1 MLTNAAVKAARA
13 RASAYKIADER
24 GLHLFVAPTGRKSFR
39 WRFRFAGHEQLLTIG
54 QWPEISLDA
63 ARARAEAA
71 REQLGRGV
79 DPRTAPAVMTFERA
93 ARAWHAQQ
101 LAGWTAVH
109 AADVLRSLERDVF
122 PAIGAEE
129 LDGIDAPAVL
139 RIVRAI
145 EERKTKG
152 TKQGGAIQTARRVR
166 QRISDV
172 FALAVS
178 EGWAQAD
185 PAAIVGRAL
194 TRAPAARH
202 HAALTTIE
210 DAKALLAAAEMV
222 DAGEVV
228 KLASRFLALTA
239 VRLAAVRGARW
250 DEIEDL
256 DGAAPVWRVPAARV
270 KLAAAKKL
278 DEANDH
284 LVPLSPAAVAVLRAA
299 RALNMHRGDANMH
312 DEHANPHEVA
322 GLIFPGRCGNAP
334 IGEGTINALYGRTR
348 FGGRHVAHGWRA
360 TFSTVMNE
368 RRPDDRWI
376 IDRALG
382 HVLKR
387 EDDKGKIETAKVE
400 GAYNRSQHLE
410 PRRRVLEEWAA
421 ILIG

>member
-1 MLTNAAVKAARA
+1 MLTNAAVKAARFG
-13 RASAYKIADER
+13 ASPYKLTDER
-24 GLHLFVAPTGRKSFR
+24 GLHLYVTPSQRKTWRLRFR
-39 WRFRFAGHEQLLTIG
+39 WQGREQLLTIG

-63 ARARAEAA
+63 ARARAAA
-71 REQLGRGV
+71 AHEQLGRGV
-79 DPRTAPAVMTFERA
+79 DPRTAPTVITFERA

-109 AADVLRSLERDVF
+109 AADVLASLVADVF

-129 LDGIDAPAVL
+129 LGDIDAPAVL

-145 EERKTKG
+145 EQR
-152 TKQGGAIQTARRVR
+152 GAIQTARRVR

-210 DAKALLAAAEMV
+210 DAKALLAAAELV
-222 DAGEVV
+222 DAGDVV

-256 DGAAPVWRVPAARV
+256 DGPAPVWRVPAARV

-284 LVPLSPAAVAVLRAA
+284 LVPLAPAAVAVLRAA
-299 RALNMHRGDANMH
+299 RALNMRRGDANMH
-312 DEHANPHEVA
+312 DEHANSQDA
-322 GLIFPGRCGNAP
+322 GGLIFPGRCGRAP

-387 EDDKGKIETAKVE
+387 EDEKGRIETAKVE

-421 ILIG
+421 ILTS

>member
-39 WRFRFAGHEQLLTIG
+39 WRFRFAGQEQLLTIG

-93 ARAWHAQQ
+93 ARTWHAQQ

-109 AADVLRSLERDVF
+109 AADVLASLEADVF
-122 PAIGAEE
+122 PAIGADE
-129 LDGIDAPAVL
+129 LDAIDAPAVL
-139 RIVRAI
+139 RIVRSI
-145 EERKTKG
+145 EQR
-152 TKQGGAIQTARRVR
+152 GAIQTARRVR

-194 TRAPAARH
+194 ARAPAARH
-202 HAALTTIE
+202 HPALTTIE
-210 DAKALLAAAEMV
+210 EARALLAAAELV
-222 DAGEVV
+222 DAGAPV

-250 DEIEDL
+250 CEIENL
-256 DGAAPVWRVPAARV
+256 DGDAPVWRIPAARM
-270 KLAAAKKL
+270 KLAATKKL
-278 DEANDH
+278 DADNDH
-284 LVPLSPAAVAVLRAA
+284 LVPLAPAAVAVLRAA
-299 RALNMHRGDANMH
+299 RAPNMHLKDAYVH
-312 DEHANPHEVA
+312 QEHANLHGN
-322 GLIFPGRCGNAP
+322 GLIFPGRDGRSP
-334 IGEGTINALYGRTR
+334 IGEGTINALYGRTH
-348 FGGRHVAHGWRA
+348 FAGRHVVHGWRA

-368 RRPDDRWI
+368 QRPADRQV
-376 IDRALG
+376 IDQALG
-382 HVLKR
+382 HVLKH
-387 EDDKGKIETAKVE
+387 DDGTTAKVE
-400 GAYNRSQHLE
+400 GAYNRAKHLA
-410 PRRRVLEEWAA
+410 PRRRLFEEWAE
-421 ILIG
+421 ILIN

>member
-1 MLTNAAVKAARA
+1 
-13 RASAYKIADER
+13 
-24 GLHLFVAPTGRKSFR
+24 
-39 WRFRFAGHEQLLTIG
+39 
-54 QWPEISLDA
+54 
-63 ARARAEAA
+63 
-71 REQLGRGV
+71 
-79 DPRTAPAVMTFERA
+79 MTFERE

-109 AADVLRSLERDVF
+109 AADVLASLERYVF
-122 PAIGAEE
+122 PAIGTDE
-129 LDGIDAPAVL
+129 LDAIDAPAVL
-139 RIVRAI
+139 RVIRAI
-145 EERKTKG
+145 EKPKG
-152 TKQGGAIQTARRVR
+152 AKPGAIQTARRVR

-178 EGWAQAD
+178 EGWAMAD

-210 DAKALLAAAEMV
+210 DAKALLAAAEQV
-222 DAGEVV
+222 VAGAAV

-256 DGAAPVWRVPAARV
+256 DGPSPVWRVPAARV

-278 DEANDH
+278 DEANNH
-284 LVPLSPAAVAVLRAA
+284 LVPLAPATVAVLRAA
-299 RALNMHRGDANMH
+299 RALSTGAK
-312 DEHANPHEVA
+312 
-322 GLIFPGRCGNAP
+322 LIFPGRDGRSP
-334 IGEGTINALYGRTR
+334 IGEGTIDALYGRTH
-348 FGGRHVAHGWRA
+348 FAGRHVAHGWRA

-368 RRPDDRWI
+368 RRPEDRWI

-387 EDDKGKIETAKVE
+387 EDEKGNLETAKVE
-400 GAYNRSQHLE
+400 GAYHRSQHLG
-410 PRRRVLEEWAA
+410 PRRRVLEEWAT
-421 ILIG
+421 ILVD

>member
-39 WRFRFAGHEQLLTIG
+39 WRFHFAGQEQLLTIG

-71 REQLGRGV
+71 REQLHRGV
-79 DPRTAPAVMTFERA
+79 DPRTAPAVITFERA

-109 AADVLRSLERDVF
+109 AADVLASLEADVF
-122 PAIGAEE
+122 PAIGTDE
-129 LDGIDAPAVL
+129 LNAIDAPAVL

-145 EERKTKG
+145 EQR
-152 TKQGGAIQTARRVR
+152 GAIQTARRVR

-194 TRAPAARH
+194 ARAPAARH
-202 HAALTTIE
+202 HPALTTIE
-210 DAKALLAAAEMV
+210 EARALLAAAELV
-222 DAGEVV
+222 AAGAAVT
-228 KLASRFLALTA
+228 LASRFLALTA

-250 DEIEDL
+250 CEIEDL
-256 DGAAPVWRVPAARV
+256 DGDAPVWRIPAARM
-270 KLAAAKKL
+270 KLAATKKL
-278 DEANDH
+278 DAGNDH
-284 LVPLSPAAVAVLRAA
+284 LVPLAPAAVAVLRAA
-299 RALNMHRGDANMH
+299 RAPNMHREDANLH
-312 DEHANPHEVA
+312 GDR
-322 GLIFPGRCGNAP
+322 LIFPGRDGRSP

-348 FGGRHVAHGWRA
+348 FSGRHVVHGWRA

-368 RRPDDRWI
+368 RRPGDRGV
-376 IDRALG
+376 IDQALA
-382 HVLKR
+382 HVLKH
-387 EDDKGKIETAKVE
+387 EDGTTAKVE
-400 GAYNRSQHLE
+400 GAYNRAQHLA
-410 PRRRVLEEWAA
+410 PRRRIFEEWAE
-421 ILIG
+421 ILIN

>member
-39 WRFRFAGHEQLLTIG
+39 WRFRFAGQEQLLTIG
-54 QWPEISLDA
+54 QWPDISLDA

-109 AADVLRSLERDVF
+109 AADVLASLEADVF
-122 PAIGAEE
+122 PAIGVDE
-129 LDGIDAPAVL
+129 LDAIDAPAVL

-145 EERKTKG
+145 EQR
-152 TKQGGAIQTARRVR
+152 GAIQTARRVR

-194 TRAPAARH
+194 ARAPAARH
-202 HAALTTIE
+202 HPALTTIE
-210 DAKALLAAAEMV
+210 EARELLAAAELV
-222 DAGEVV
+222 DAGAAV
-228 KLASRFLALTA
+228 KLGSRFLALTA

-250 DEIEDL
+250 CEIEDL
-256 DGAAPVWRVPAARV
+256 DGDAPVWRIPAARM
-270 KLAAAKKL
+270 KLAATKKL
-278 DEANDH
+278 DSGNDH
-284 LVPLSPAAVAVLRAA
+284 LVPLAPAAVAVLRAA
-299 RALNMHRGDANMH
+299 RAIPTFPCGH
-312 DEHANPHEVA
+312 DDSP
-322 GLIFPGRCGNAP
+322 IFPGRFGQ
-334 IGEGTINALYGRTR
+334 ILGEGTINALYRRTR
-348 FGGRHVAHGWRA
+348 FAGRHVVHGWRA

-368 RRPDDRWI
+368 RRPGDRGV
-376 IDRALG
+376 IDQALA
-382 HVLKR
+382 HVLKH
-387 EDDKGKIETAKVE
+387 EDGTTAKVE
-400 GAYNRSQHLE
+400 GAYNRAQHLA
-410 PRRRVLEEWAA
+410 PRRRIFEEWAE

>member
-1 MLTNAAVKAARA
+1 MLTNAAVKAARFG
-13 RASAYKIADER
+13 ASPYKLTDER
-24 GLHLFVAPTGRKSFR
+24 GLHLYVTPSQRKTWRLRFR
-39 WRFRFAGHEQLLTIG
+39 WQGREQLLTIG
-54 QWPEISLDA
+54 HWPEISLDA
-63 ARARAEAA
+63 ARSRVEAA
-71 REQLGRGV
+71 HEQLGRGV

-101 LAGWTAVH
+101 LGGWTAVH
-109 AADVLRSLERDVF
+109 AADVLASLVADVF
-122 PAIGAEE
+122 PAIGADE
-129 LDGIDAPAVL
+129 LDAIDAPAVL
-139 RIVRAI
+139 RIVRTI
-145 EERKTKG
+145 EER
-152 TKQGGAIQTARRVR
+152 GAIQTARRVR

-210 DAKALLAAAEMV
+210 DAKALLAAAELV
-222 DAGEVV
+222 DAGDVV

-250 DEIEDL
+250 SEIEDL
-256 DGAAPVWRVPAARV
+256 DGSAPVWRVPAARV

-284 LVPLSPAAVAVLRAA
+284 LVPLAPAAVAVLRAA
-299 RALNMHRGDANMH
+299 RALSDGTCDGTC
-312 DEHANPHEVA
+312 DGS
-322 GLIFPGRCGNAP
+322 GLVFPGRGGSSPLAEN
-334 IGEGTINALYGRTR
+334 TINALYGRTR
-348 FGGRHVAHGWRA
+348 FAGRHVAHGWRA

-368 RRPDDRWI
+368 RRPADRWI

-387 EDDKGKIETAKVE
+387 EDEKGRIETAKVE
-400 GAYNRSQHLE
+400 GAYNRSQHLD
-410 PRRRVLEEWAA
+410 PRRRVLEEWAS
-421 ILIG
+421 ILTG

>member
-39 WRFRFAGHEQLLTIG
+39 WRFRFAGQEQLLTIG
-54 QWPEISLDA
+54 QWPEISLDV

-71 REQLGRGV
+71 REQLSRGV

-109 AADVLRSLERDVF
+109 AADVIASLEADVF
-122 PAIGAEE
+122 PAIGTDE
-129 LDGIDAPAVL
+129 LDAIDAPAVL

-145 EERKTKG
+145 EQR
-152 TKQGGAIQTARRVR
+152 GAIQTARRVR

-194 TRAPAARH
+194 ARAPAARH
-202 HAALTTIE
+202 HPALTTIE
-210 DAKALLAAAEMV
+210 EARALLAAAELV
-222 DAGEVV
+222 DAGAAV

-250 DEIEDL
+250 CEIEDL
-256 DGAAPVWRVPAARV
+256 NGEAPVWRIPAARM
-270 KLAAAKKL
+270 KLAATKKL
-278 DEANDH
+278 DSGNDH
-284 LVPLSPAAVAVLRAA
+284 LVPLAPAAVAVLRAA
-299 RALNMHRGDANMH
+299 RALSYEG
-312 DEHANPHEVA
+312 
-322 GLIFPGRCGNAP
+322 GLVFPGRDGSSP
-334 IGEGTINALYGRTR
+334 LGEGTINALYGRTS
-348 FGGRHVAHGWRA
+348 FAGRHVVHGWRA

-368 RRPDDRWI
+368 RRPGDRGV
-376 IDRALG
+376 IDQALA
-382 HVLKR
+382 HVLKH
-387 EDDKGKIETAKVE
+387 EDGTTAKVE
-400 GAYNRSQHLE
+400 GAYNRARHLA
-410 PRRRVLEEWAA
+410 PRRRIFEEWAK
-421 ILIG
+421 ILID